1 MLHLINLLVNSNLMM
16 GFEGYPFNFDGQTYR
31 TRTHLNDVLSHLGQ
45 SQVYL
50 IPLPLVVQIP
60 PTPLPVFT

>member
-31 TRTHLNDVLSHLGQ
+31 TRTHLNDVLSHLVKSKRFKSHQ
-45 SQVYL
+45 
-50 IPLPLVVQIP
+50 PLSLH
-60 PTPLPVFT
+60 LPK